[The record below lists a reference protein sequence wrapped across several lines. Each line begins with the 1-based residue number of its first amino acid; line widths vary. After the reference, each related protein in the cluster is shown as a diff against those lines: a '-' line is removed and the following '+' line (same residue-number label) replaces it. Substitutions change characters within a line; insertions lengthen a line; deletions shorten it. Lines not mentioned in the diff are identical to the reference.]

1 MGVLLADH
9 NSCIISNWIVARY
22 RITCISSHASD
33 IANQRA
39 FKRSCPMKTRILRVD
54 EYLHSFLF
62 GNFTGSTADY
72 PCFSEVND
80 YHSSSK
86 MIGSLWG

>member
-1 MGVLLADH
+1 
-9 NSCIISNWIVARY
+9 
-22 RITCISSHASD
+22 
-33 IANQRA
+33 
-39 FKRSCPMKTRILRVD
+39 MKTRILRVD

-72 PCFSEVND
+72 PCSSEVND